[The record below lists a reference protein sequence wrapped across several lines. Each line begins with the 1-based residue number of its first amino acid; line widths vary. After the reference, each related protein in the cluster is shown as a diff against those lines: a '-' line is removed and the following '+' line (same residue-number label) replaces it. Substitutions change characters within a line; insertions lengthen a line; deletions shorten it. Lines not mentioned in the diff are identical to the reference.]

1 MDVTLVVMRLLHV
14 GLGVFWVG
22 VMVFNAIFLG
32 PSVRDAGPDGAKVMA
47 GLMRRRFMD
56 VMPAVAIL
64 NILSGLWLYWKMSG
78 GFQPAYMQSGMGMT
92 YGTGGALAVI
102 AFVIGVTVVRPSML
116 KAIALGQSIPQAPA
130 SEREAL
136 MAQAQGFRA
145 RAMGAGKLVAVLLGL
160 AAAAMAV
167 ARYV

>member
-1 MDVTLVVMRLLHV
+1 MDLILVVMRLIHV

-22 VMVFNAIFLG
+22 TMVFNAIFLG
-32 PSVRDAGPDGAKVMA
+32 PSVRDAGPDGAKVMG

-78 GFQPAYMQSGMGMT
+78 GFQPAYMHSATGMT
-92 YGTGGALAVI
+92 FGTGGVLAIV

-116 KAIALGQSIPQAPA
+116 KAMALGPTVAQAPPA
-130 SEREAL
+130 ERDAL
-136 MAQAQGFRA
+136 MAQVQALRGK
-145 RAMGAGKLVAVLLGL
+145 AMGAGKLVAILLGL
-160 AAAAMAV
+160 AVAAMAI

>member
-1 MDVTLVVMRLLHV
+1 MDVTLVVMRLVHV

-22 VMVFNAIFLG
+22 TMVFNAIFLG

-64 NILSGLWLYWKMSG
+64 NILSGLWLYWKMSD
-78 GFQPAYMQSGMGMT
+78 GFQPAYMRSVTGMT
-92 YGTGGALAVI
+92 FGTGGALAVI
-102 AFVIGVTVVRPSML
+102 AFIIGVVVVRPSML
-116 KAIALGQSIPQAPA
+116 KAMALGPVIAQAQPQ
-130 SEREAL
+130 EKDAL
-136 MAQAQGFRA
+136 MARAQSYRSK
-145 RAMGAGKLVAVLLGL
+145 AMGAGRVVALLLAL

>member
-1 MDVTLVVMRLLHV
+1 MDVTLLVMRLLHV

-22 VMVFNAIFLG
+22 TMVFNAIFLG
-32 PSVRDAGPDGAKVMA
+32 PAVRDAGPDGAKVMG

-64 NILSGLWLYWKMSG
+64 NLLSGLWLYWKMSD
-78 GFQPAYMQSGMGMT
+78 GFQPAYMRSVTGMT
-92 YGTGGALAVI
+92 FGTGGALAVI
-102 AFVIGVTVVRPSML
+102 AFIVGIAVVRPSML
-116 KAIALGQSIPQAPA
+116 KAMALGPMIVQAQPQ
-130 SEREAL
+130 EKDAL
-136 MAQAQGFRA
+136 MARAQSYRSK
-145 RAMGAGKLVAVLLGL
+145 AMGAGRVVALLLGL

>member
-1 MDVTLVVMRLLHV
+1 MDVILVVMRLIHV
-14 GLGVFWVG
+14 SLGVFWVG
-22 VMVFNAIFLG
+22 TMVFNAMFLG

-78 GFQPAYMQSGMGMT
+78 GFEPAYMRSGTGMT
-92 YGTGGALAVI
+92 FGTGGLLAIV

-116 KAIALGQSIPQAPA
+116 KAMALSPTVAQASPA
-130 SEREAL
+130 ERDAL
-136 MAQAQGFRA
+136 MARVQALRGK
-145 RAMGAGKLVAVLLGL
+145 AMGAGKVVAILLGL
-160 AAAAMAV
+160 AVAAMAI

>member
-22 VMVFNAIFLG
+22 TMVFNAVFLG

-56 VMPAVAIL
+56 VMPVVAIL
-64 NILSGLWLYWKMSG
+64 NILSGLWLYWKVSG
-78 GFQPAYMQSGMGMT
+78 GFQPAYMRSGTGMT
-92 YGTGGALAVI
+92 FGTGALLAVV
-102 AFVIGVTVVRPSML
+102 AFVIGMAVVRPSML
-116 KAIALGQSIPQAPA
+116 KAMAMGPLIAQAQPQ
-130 SEREAL
+130 EKETM
-136 MAQAQGFRA
+136 MAQAQGYRSK
-145 RAMGAGKLVAVLLGL
+145 AMGAGKVVALLLGL